1 VTDGFASAA
10 RAVAHVFVE
19 DVAGEADV
27 WIDGDD
33 GHHLQR
39 VRRLCVDEPVTA
51 SDGQGTWRLCAI
63 AEAAEGRLRIAPVGP
78 VKREPALTPRV
89 VIAFAPAK
97 GDQAGAVVHQLVE
110 LGADAIRPITLHR
123 SVVRWDGARGD
134 RARSRL
140 GRVIREA
147 AMQSRRSRLPELVPA
162 SPLSVLARHPGLL
175 VADPTGQP
183 AGPVGAPAGAPA
195 GEEWLVV
202 VGPEGGLD
210 PAELEILCPRSRLAV
225 GPHVLRAVTAPVAAL
240 AALAGFRST
249 LPPEASG
256 FSNERTMN

>member
-10 RAVAHVFVE
+10 PAVAHVFV
-19 DVAGEADV
+19 DRVDDDDV
-27 WIDGDD
+27 WVEGDD

-39 VRRLCVDEPVTA
+39 VRRLRANEQVTA
-51 SDGQGTWRLCAI
+51 SDGHGTWRLCSV
-63 AEAAEGRLRIAPVGP
+63 AEVGDGRLRLAPVGP
-78 VKREPALTPRV
+78 LTREPALTPRV
-89 VIAFAPAK
+89 VVAFAPAK
-97 GDQAGAVVHQLVE
+97 GDQAGAVVQQLVE
-110 LGADAIRPITLHR
+110 LGVDAIMPITLHR
-123 SVVRWDGARGD
+123 SVVRWDGERGD
-134 RARSRL
+134 KARARL

-147 AMQSRRSRLPELVPA
+147 AMQSRRSRLPDLLA
-162 SPLSVLARHPGLL
+162 ARPLSVLARHRGLL
-175 VADPTGQP
+175 VADPAGQA
-183 AGPVGAPAGAPA
+183 AGRIAAPI

-210 PAELEILCPRSRLAV
+210 SGEQEILASGTRLAV

-249 LPPEASG
+249 VGPETSG